1 MLAVDHKIVLC
12 ALFSAGRCSPFI
24 LEEIAATA
32 SLTFEQ
38 AWYAVLDLIELR
50 FMAPA
55 GIGLY
60 RLTIEGKETARQL
73 SASG

>member
-1 MLAVDHKIVLC
+1 MLPVDDKMVLC
-12 ALFSAGRCSPFI
+12 ALFNAGRCCPFI

-50 FMAPA
+50 FMTPA

-60 RLTIEGKETARQL
+60 RLTVEGKETARQL